1 MGKDRFASLWPL
13 ANIMT
18 LIDRSSMFKF
28 CIELLTPSITPLCV
42 DPSNPSFFTK
52 LIVGKNIMLRTV
64 FASNAI
70 LLTIHPGCSLNA
82 QYSCMKPF
90 QRKWALVATAV
101 ELLKSLDFLNDYQR
115 QEIMFRTGTSKEQ
128 LPPVLAW

>member
-1 MGKDRFASLWPL
+1 MNCTIPFNSPATDHSLKD
-13 ANIMT
+13 
-18 LIDRSSMFKF
+18 
-28 CIELLTPSITPLCV
+28 
-42 DPSNPSFFTK
+42 
-52 LIVGKNIMLRTV
+52 
-64 FASNAI
+64 
-70 LLTIHPGCSLNA
+70 
-82 QYSCMKPF
+82 QYSSLKPF

>member
-1 MGKDRFASLWPL
+1 
-13 ANIMT
+13 
-18 LIDRSSMFKF
+18 
-28 CIELLTPSITPLCV
+28 
-42 DPSNPSFFTK
+42 
-52 LIVGKNIMLRTV
+52 
-64 FASNAI
+64 
-70 LLTIHPGCSLNA
+70 
-82 QYSCMKPF
+82 MKPF